1 MVDVFRRTHVN
12 RVSIRGPDVPSDA
25 RGRRVIPLEGVS
37 GKERIDLSA
46 ASLLTVLCL
55 LWGLNAVA
63 IKVSNQGIAPI
74 CGAGVRSL
82 IAAGC
87 LVSWMKLKRIALF
100 SGSIPDGMIV
110 GILFGVEFGVLY
122 SSLLYTTASSA
133 WILLYTTPFF
143 HAVGAHY
150 FLKGDRLNLGK
161 GIGLIL
167 AFCGIVFL
175 LSEHAG
181 LPSLDSLVGDMLA
194 LMAAILWAA
203 TTIFIK
209 RRLVGKVSHHHTLL
223 YQTIF
228 SIPVLFVLSWIFGEE
243 PIRHI
248 NGLILLSVAYQGIV
262 VAFISYLLWFLLVHS
277 YAVSR
282 LSAFTFLTP
291 VFATLAGVLL
301 LRESLTF
308 RLVLSLLLVSL
319 GIYVVNRD
327 WRPSTPKR

>member
-1 MVDVFRRTHVN
+1 
-12 RVSIRGPDVPSDA
+12 
-25 RGRRVIPLEGVS
+25 LEGGS
-37 GKERIDLSA
+37 GRESIDLKA
-46 ASLLTVLCL
+46 ASMLTVLCL

-82 IAAGC
+82 IATGC
-87 LVSWMKLKRIALF
+87 LLSWMKLRKMALF
-100 SGSIPDGMIV
+100 PGSIPDGMIV
-110 GILFGVEFGVLY
+110 GVLFGVEFGVLY

-161 GIGLIL
+161 GVGLIL
-167 AFCGIVFL
+167 AFGGIVFL

-181 LPSLDSLVGDMLA
+181 LPSLGSLVGDILA

-209 RRLVGKVSHHHTLL
+209 RRLVGKVSYHHTLL

-228 SIPVLFVLSWIFGEE
+228 SIPVLLVLSTVFGER
-243 PIRHI
+243 PVGHI

-291 VFATLAGVLL
+291 VFATLAGVFLL
-301 LRESLTF
+301 KESLTF

-319 GIYVVNRD
+319 GIYVVNRK
-327 WRPSTPKR
+327 W

>member
-1 MVDVFRRTHVN
+1 MKDFSYGEYVAPNGVGQGAFCGGLILN
-12 RVSIRGPDVPSDA
+12 LRGAKGSVISVETGS
-25 RGRRVIPLEGVS
+25 GR
-37 GKERIDLSA
+37 ERIDLTA
-46 ASLLTVLCL
+46 ASLLTGLCL

-87 LVSWMKLKRIALF
+87 LVAWMKLRRIPLF
-100 SGSIPDGMIV
+100 PGSVPDGMIIGV
-110 GILFGVEFGVLY
+110 LFGLEFGILY

-143 HAVGAHY
+143 HAAGAHY
-150 FLKGDRLNLGK
+150 FLKGDRLDLGK
-161 GIGLIL
+161 GVGLIL
-167 AFCGIVFL
+167 AFGGVVLL

-181 LPSLDSLVGDMLA
+181 LPSLGTFLGDMLA
-194 LMAAILWAA
+194 LTAAIFWAA

-228 SIPVLFVLSWIFGEE
+228 SIPVLFALTTAFGER
-243 PIRHI
+243 PVDHI

-291 VFATLAGVLL
+291 VFATLAGVFLL
-301 LRESLTF
+301 KESLTF

-319 GIYVVNRD
+319 GIYVVNRK
-327 WRPSTPKR
+327 W

>member
-1 MVDVFRRTHVN
+1 M
-12 RVSIRGPDVPSDA
+12 G
-25 RGRRVIPLEGVS
+25 GGS

-46 ASLLTVLCL
+46 ASLLTGLCL

-74 CGAGVRSL
+74 YGAGVRSV

-87 LVSWMKLKRIALF
+87 LVSWMKLRKIALF
-100 SGSIPDGMIV
+100 PGSLLDGFIV
-110 GILFGVEFGVLY
+110 GILFGVEFGILY

-161 GIGLIL
+161 GVGLIL

-181 LPSLDSLVGDMLA
+181 LPSLDSLLGDMLA
-194 LMAAILWAA
+194 LIAAIFWAA

-223 YQTIF
+223 YQTVF
-228 SIPVLFVLSWIFGEE
+228 SIPVLFLLSRIFEE
-243 PIRHI
+243 QPIGQI

-262 VAFISYLLWFLLVHS
+262 IAFISYLLWFFLVHS
-277 YAVSR
+277 YPVSR

-291 VFATLAGVLL
+291 VFATVAGVFLL
-301 LRESLTF
+301 HESLTP
-308 RLVLSLLLVSL
+308 RLILSLLLVSV
-319 GIYVVNRD
+319 GIYVVNKK
-327 WRPSTPKR
+327 W

>member
-1 MVDVFRRTHVN
+1 M
-12 RVSIRGPDVPSDA
+12 
-25 RGRRVIPLEGVS
+25 EGVM
-37 GKERIDLSA
+37 GRERIDLSA

-63 IKVSNQGIAPI
+63 IKISNQGIAPI

-87 LVSWMKLKRIALF
+87 LVSWMKLRKMVLF
-100 SGSIPDGMIV
+100 PGSIPDGMIV
-110 GILFGVEFGVLY
+110 GVLFGVEFGILY

-150 FLKGDRLNLGK
+150 FLTGDRLNLGK
-161 GIGLIL
+161 GVGLIL

-181 LPSLDSLVGDMLA
+181 LPSLGSLLGDMLA
-194 LMAAILWAA
+194 LMAAIFWAA
-203 TTIFIK
+203 TTILIK
-209 RRLVGKVSHHHTLL
+209 RRLVGRVSHQHTLL
-223 YQTIF
+223 YQTVF
-228 SIPVLFVLSWIFGEE
+228 SIPVLFVLSMVFGEQ
-243 PIRHI
+243 PIGQI

-262 VAFISYLLWFLLVHS
+262 IAFISYLLWFFLVHS
-277 YAVSR
+277 YPVSR

-291 VFATLAGVLL
+291 VFATLAGVFLL
-301 LRESLTF
+301 KESLTF
-308 RLVLSLLLVSL
+308 RLVLSLLLVSI
-319 GIYVVNRD
+319 GIYVVNKE
-327 WRPSTPKR
+327 WRPSTHKG